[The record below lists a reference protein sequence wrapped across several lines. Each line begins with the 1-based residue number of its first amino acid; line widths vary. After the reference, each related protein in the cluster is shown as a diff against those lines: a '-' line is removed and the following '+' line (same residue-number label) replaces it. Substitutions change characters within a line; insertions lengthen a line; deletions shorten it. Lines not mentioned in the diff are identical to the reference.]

1 VSVQKIKTQS
11 GDVLVVLSLSEYQDM
26 RKLRDLGAHAQEE
39 ARRLKQLMIELSDRV
54 EAAEHRAVMEAAAA
68 GRVEWLTSDEALALA
83 EAPTPLAFWRRKR
96 SLTQAALASSAG
108 ISQNYVAGLEAD
120 NRRGNP
126 ALLKRL
132 SKALGV
138 RMEDLVDANE

>member
-1 VSVQKIKTQS
+1 M
-11 GDVLVVLSLSEYQDM
+11 LVVLPLSEYEDM
-26 RKLRDLGAHAQEE
+26 RKLRDLGAHAQEDALRFKE
-39 ARRLKQLMIELSDRV
+39 LMIELSDRV
-54 EAAEHRAVMEAAAA
+54 EAAEHRAIMEAAAA

-83 EAPTPLAFWRRKR
+83 EAPTPLAFWRKKR
-96 SLTQAALASSAG
+96 GLTQAALARSAG

-138 RMEDLVDANE
+138 RMEDLVDENE